1 MSKVSWVCTT
11 CGQDFTRKCSANRH
25 NNHFHYGNGIIV
37 RFLEYIIGRTI
48 GQFPPPA
55 NNNLSTRMIRKLW
68 HNNDNS
74 IPFTGNNYNNNNNHN
89 GLRSDGKVDLQPFQ
103 T

>member
-1 MSKVSWVCTT
+1 MRNMCVT
-11 CGQDFTRKCSANRH
+11 CGQDSTRRCSANRH

-37 RFLEYIIGRTI
+37 RFLEYVLGRTN
-48 GQFPPPA
+48 GQFTPPA
-55 NNNLSTRMIRKLW
+55 NNNSSTRMILNLW

-74 IPFTGNNYNNNNNHN
+74 IPFTGNNYNNNNNNHN
-89 GLRSDGKVDLQPFQ
+89 GLRSGGGVDLQPFQ